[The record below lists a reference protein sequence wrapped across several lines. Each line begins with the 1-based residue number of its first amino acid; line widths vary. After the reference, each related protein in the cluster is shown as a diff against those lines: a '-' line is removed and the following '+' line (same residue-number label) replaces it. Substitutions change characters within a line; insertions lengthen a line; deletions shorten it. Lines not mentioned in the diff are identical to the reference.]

1 MRGSAPSYWRGPRTQ
16 GILATTVARR
26 DMDSGNKR
34 KPPRDD
40 DSKWQESRLPGQR
53 SGEGLKDLFE
63 LLLRDIRRKAGLPPK
78 SGDDPKS

>member
-1 MRGSAPSYWRGPRTQ
+1 
-16 GILATTVARR
+16 
-26 DMDSGNKR
+26 MDSGKKR
-34 KPPRDD
+34 KPQPDD

-78 SGDDPKS
+78 SGHGPKS